1 MTSPAKGTVLH
12 QGGECRASANV
23 QDRQTP
29 QGVEDAEEK
38 KSTTQVPFIRTKTE
52 RSPEV
57 Q

>member
-38 KSTTQVPFIRTKTE
+38 KVNNPSSLHKDQDREEP
-52 RSPEV
+52 
-57 Q
+57 